1 MSGTLRNREYSMRN
15 HGLKSAEEERGLN
28 KSFYQDKSH
37 YLGIQPGPVQVLGHR
52 DLLTT
57 KSRTLAFLIKITVEV
72 KPLHKVILIIRSS
85 KIKVKVMEKIFSND
99 CFLFYWINCSVYIYN
114 PG

>member
-1 MSGTLRNREYSMRN
+1 MERESQDTRRDRDMSGTLRNREYSMRN

-57 KSRTLAFLIKITVEV
+57 KSRTLAFLK
-72 KPLHKVILIIRSS
+72 
-85 KIKVKVMEKIFSND
+85 EKRESI
-99 CFLFYWINCSVYIYN
+99 V
-114 PG
+114 